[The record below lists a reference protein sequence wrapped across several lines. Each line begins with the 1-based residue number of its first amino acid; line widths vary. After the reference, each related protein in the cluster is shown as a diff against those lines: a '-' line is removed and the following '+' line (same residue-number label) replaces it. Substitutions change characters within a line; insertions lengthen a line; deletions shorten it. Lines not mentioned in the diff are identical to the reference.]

1 MHMYVWGNEV
11 QYNRPWGPCFL
22 HLLLLVSEYS
32 SKSTTISCLS
42 LIGFLQAI
50 YLIHHFNS
58 KFSKHVTWNMYNKP
72 LQPWNVSQYWSAT
85 CPTLASRNMHW
96 PGFFEWPTNPQQTN
110 QKDRTQTK
118 PTSFPSQ
125 LLTSK
130 QLLFPQEVPQAK
142 ITVPSTIHPTIFCIF
157 SQCFFFQRTGGG
169 ASHLQYLRDDLDWLS
184 RRVARLM
191 ASKNEASPGFRKALA
206 HSGRRTWRTSR
217 CRVYLGCPAGS

>member
-157 SQCFFFQRTGGG
+157 SQCFFFPK
-169 ASHLQYLRDDLDWLS
+169 DWWWCQSFTILAGWLGLAQS
-184 RRVARLM
+184 PCGTPHGVQKRGVARFFG
-191 ASKNEASPGFRKALA
+191 KP
-206 HSGRRTWRTSR
+206 WRT
-217 CRVYLGCPAGS
+217 VGEGHGVPPGAGYT

>member
-1 MHMYVWGNEV
+1 MHMYVWGNGL
-11 QYNRPWGPCFL
+11 QYSRPWGQCFL

-32 SKSTTISCLS
+32 SKSTIIFCLS
-42 LIGFLQAI
+42 LIGPLQAI

-58 KFSKHVTWNMYNKP
+58 KCSKHVTWNMYNKP

-85 CPTLASRNMHW
+85 CRTLASRNMHW

-157 SQCFFFQRTGGG
+157 SQRCFPKGLVVVPVIYNTCGMTWTGSVAVWH
-169 ASHLQYLRDDLDWLS
+169 ASWRPKT
-184 RRVARLM
+184 RRRQLFG
-191 ASKNEASPGFRKALA
+191 KP
-206 HSGRRTWRTSR
+206 WRT
-217 CRVYLGCPAGS
+217 VGEGHGVPPGAGYT